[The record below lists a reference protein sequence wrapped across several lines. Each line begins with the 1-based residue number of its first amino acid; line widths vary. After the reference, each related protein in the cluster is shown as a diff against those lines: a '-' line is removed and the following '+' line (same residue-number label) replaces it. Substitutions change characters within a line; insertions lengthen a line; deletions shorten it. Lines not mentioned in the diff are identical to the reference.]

1 MSTTY
6 NGSAPQVRPESII
19 SDVSDDGP
27 DTAQQ
32 KSSRDYIPSLSSDQ
46 SYGYQRRA
54 VSPTDEY
61 NRGPN
66 QKYVSP
72 SQASENG
79 DTSLSEVAEA
89 YRNHAMISGGA
100 DRGGRRTPRAYE
112 RGEVTSDVIEGLQ
125 EEIER
130 LRILLDQEQ
139 VKREELKA
147 QFNRWKDAMAH
158 NTKAYI
164 KNSQVNLHKNHM
176 RIYPLLNDEGDY
188 PDMVVFPTTVG
199 SMMKMNEAH
208 LTRLVVFYGLQ
219 SDPGMDYYAKYCALR
234 DHLGIEP

>member
-1 MSTTY
+1 MSAAY
-6 NGSAPQVRPESII
+6 NIAAPQARPESII

-32 KSSRDYIPSLSSDQ
+32 KSSRDYVPSLSSDQ

-61 NRGPN
+61 SRDAN

-89 YRNHAMISGGA
+89 YRNHAMISGGP

-125 EEIER
+125 DEIER
-130 LRILLDQEQ
+130 LRKLLDQEQ
-139 VKREELKA
+139 SKREELKS
-147 QFNRWKDAMAH
+147 QFSRWKDAM
-158 NTKAYI
+158 
-164 KNSQVNLHKNHM
+164 
-176 RIYPLLNDEGDY
+176 
-188 PDMVVFPTTVG
+188 
-199 SMMKMNEAH
+199 
-208 LTRLVVFYGLQ
+208 
-219 SDPGMDYYAKYCALR
+219 
-234 DHLGIEP
+234 

>member
-1 MSTTY
+1 MSAAY
-6 NGSAPQVRPESII
+6 NIAAPQARPESII

-32 KSSRDYIPSLSSDQ
+32 KSSRDYVPSLSSDH

-61 NRGPN
+61 SRDAN

-89 YRNHAMISGGA
+89 YRNHAMISGGP

-125 EEIER
+125 DEIER

-139 VKREELKA
+139 SKREELKS
-147 QFNRWKDAMAH
+147 QFSRWKDAIAH

-199 SMMKMNEAH
+199 AMMKMNEAH